1 LRGSAAAASRH
12 VLRIAFLPAIILN
25 SIISVVVS
33 HRSIPCNGVHC
44 APRFERS
51 ITRLEIME
59 SVIYTAEG
67 DKYSS
72 NGKTRFLAEIELIDA
87 SSKSRSKMAMG

>member
-1 LRGSAAAASRH
+1 
-12 VLRIAFLPAIILN
+12 
-25 SIISVVVS
+25 
-33 HRSIPCNGVHC
+33 
-44 APRFERS
+44 
-51 ITRLEIME
+51 ME